1 MAAVNFNQMAEIEA
15 KVKIKRVDEWATDW
29 SNVPETIKELE
40 QLKYDM
46 KMAIFERCGVDLDK
60 IEIKLELVS

>member
-1 MAAVNFNQMAEIEA
+1 MAEIEA

-29 SNVPETIKELE
+29 SNVPETSRELE
-40 QLKYDM
+40 QLKYDI

-60 IEIKLELVS
+60 IEIELELVS

>member
-1 MAAVNFNQMAEIEA
+1 MAEIEA

-40 QLKYDM
+40 QLQYDM

-60 IEIKLELVS
+60 IEIELELVS

>member
-1 MAAVNFNQMAEIEA
+1 MAEIEA

-29 SNVPETIKELE
+29 SNVPETSKELE

-46 KMAIFERCGVDLDK
+46 KMAIFDRCGVDLDK
-60 IEIKLELVS
+60 IEIELELVS

>member
-1 MAAVNFNQMAEIEA
+1 MAEIEA

-29 SNVPETIKELE
+29 SNVPETSKELE

-60 IEIKLELVS
+60 IEIELELVS

>member
-1 MAAVNFNQMAEIEA
+1 MAEIEA
-15 KVKIKRVDEWATDW
+15 KVKIKQVDEWATDW
-29 SNVPETIKELE
+29 NNVPETSKELE

-60 IEIKLELVS
+60 IEIELGLVS

>member
-1 MAAVNFNQMAEIEA
+1 MAEIEA

-29 SNVPETIKELE
+29 SKKQDKRNELE

-60 IEIKLELVS
+60 IEIELELVS

>member
-1 MAAVNFNQMAEIEA
+1 MAEIEA

-29 SNVPETIKELE
+29 SNVPETSRELE

-60 IEIKLELVS
+60 IEIELELVS

>member
-1 MAAVNFNQMAEIEA
+1 MAEIEA

-40 QLKYDM
+40 QLQYDM
-46 KMAIFERCGVDLDK
+46 KMAIFERFGVDLDK
-60 IEIKLELVS
+60 IEIELELVS